1 MKWHEKV
8 RIVLYVWRLDVKSLP
23 DKIKRR
29 IWNKHILLWWHRL
42 YIRKDEF
49 HRSLD
54 IDGAAMLEMNKQ
66 EKKNY
71 LADIVRRRE
80 IAHRRDLAEC

>member
-1 MKWHEKV
+1 MKWYEKV
-8 RIVLYVWRLDVKSLP
+8 RIVLYVWWLDMKSLP

-54 IDGAAMLEMNKQ
+54 MDGAAMLEMNEQ
-66 EKKNY
+66 ERKKY
-71 LADIVRRRE
+71 LEDLVRRRE
-80 IAHRRDLAEC
+80 IAHQRDLAKC